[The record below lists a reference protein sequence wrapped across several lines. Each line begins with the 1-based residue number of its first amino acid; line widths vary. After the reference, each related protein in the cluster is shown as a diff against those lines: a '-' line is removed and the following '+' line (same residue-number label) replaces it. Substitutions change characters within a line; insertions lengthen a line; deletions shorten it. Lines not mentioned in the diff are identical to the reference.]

1 MLMSDANP
9 GDAVDAIIADVLA
22 IDEGSFSD
30 DDVFGTDLRTESLDY
45 VEIAETIEFEL
56 GVAVPD
62 EELERIETV
71 DHLKTYVVNHT

>member
-1 MLMSDANP
+1 MSNETP
-9 GDAVDAIIADVLA
+9 SHAVDAIIADVLA
-22 IDEGSFSD
+22 IDEDSFGD
-30 DDVFGTDLRTESLDY
+30 DDVFGTDLQTESLDY

-71 DHLKTYVVNHT
+71 DHLKTYVVNHA